1 MDLEDINQ
9 KELDVFSKDKD
20 LIVNKIKE
28 LDFEKLTQPTLK
40 ELDKQVK
47 TLDNFI
53 QKIRQNRNNLIES
66 TQEYTHWINE
76 RIQEIKQKMD
86 DMKIKTGKKNRKNK
100 KNEKIIKV
108 LE

>member
-66 TQEYTHWINE
+66 T
-76 RIQEIKQKMD
+76 
-86 DMKIKTGKKNRKNK
+86 
-100 KNEKIIKV
+100 
-108 LE
+108 